1 MAIKLSKY
9 AISMYNMSIF
19 VIIWD
24 FLLMKIYARF
34 FRQDIFENFQQNHY
48 FENYLLIR
56 SSVC

>member
-1 MAIKLSKY
+1 MTF
-9 AISMYNMSIF
+9 SMYNMSIF
-19 VIIWD
+19 IIIWD
-24 FLLMKIYARF
+24 FLLMQISARF